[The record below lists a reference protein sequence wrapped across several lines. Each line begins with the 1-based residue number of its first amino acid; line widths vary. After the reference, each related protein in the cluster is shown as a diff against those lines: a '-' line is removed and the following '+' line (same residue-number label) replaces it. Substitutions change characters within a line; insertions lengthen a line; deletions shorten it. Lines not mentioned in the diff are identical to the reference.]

1 MRVGIIGGSIEG
13 LPAQCL
19 EASGDA
25 RRWDVVYLNRE
36 RAARLKSPILR
47 YLAILLEFLWATIRI
62 PLVDVVLVVFVN
74 RLSSWYVRSAHLF
87 GKKCVLY
94 WLGSDVRTLGED
106 LLSDGG
112 LREADAQISYSE
124 GNIVELRKCGV
135 DAQLLVLPTRLA
147 DGVADMPDS
156 HAVLLSLPD
165 ARKEFYGY
173 RDLMRLVDDY
183 PDVEFHVVRSNHPE
197 YYDRSNIVFEG
208 MLDREQMDKV
218 FDRVSISIRWPEHDG
233 TSLVLMES
241 ALKGKYI
248 ITRNPFPCGVQTDTY
263 KGLCAALDE
272 ILALPLEPC
281 WENRMYA
288 LRHFTQERAGS
299 ALAEVLDAVMSNH
312 KERRIS

>member
-135 DAQLLVLPTRLA
+135 DAQLLVLPTRLS
-147 DGVADMPDS
+147 DRVADMPDS

-208 MLDREQMDKV
+208 MLDREQRDTYLIACRYRFAGPSMTGPRSYSWSRLSRASTSLLATLFPV
-218 FDRVSISIRWPEHDG
+218 ASRQTPTRVSVRRSMKSWR
-233 TSLVLMES
+233 
-241 ALKGKYI
+241 
-248 ITRNPFPCGVQTDTY
+248 FP
-263 KGLCAALDE
+263 
-272 ILALPLEPC
+272 
-281 WENRMYA
+281 
-288 LRHFTQERAGS
+288 
-299 ALAEVLDAVMSNH
+299 
-312 KERRIS
+312 